1 MPRIKISQRS
11 KVHYPDPALTEFLG
25 LGIHHRAY
33 VQDKLQFPG
42 RQAVPGFH
50 ELVLL
55 PDIGVS
61 IRLLNPEQFQLH
73 ILNLWRLFLGHLA
86 MMTRKITK
94 VNGMLEFSLAKGK
107 QKQRRPVLVVILFY
121 SLYTT
126 LRFVPPKVW
135 HPK

>member
-1 MPRIKISQRS
+1 MPRINISQRS

-55 PDIGVS
+55 SDIGVS
-61 IRLLNPEQFQLH
+61 IRLFNPEQFQLH
-73 ILNLWRLFLGHLA
+73 ILDLWRLFLGHLA

-94 VNGMLEFSLAKGK
+94 VNGMLEFSLARKTK
-107 QKQRRPVLVVILFY
+107 KTTTICSAFVVVLFY
-121 SLYTT
+121 SL
-126 LRFVPPKVW
+126 LIRL
-135 HPK
+135 